1 MHFGQFNLMGYR
13 ERGTTAQQLFD
24 EAVAQ
29 SVLAE
34 QAGFEIAWFAEHHFS
49 NYCVC
54 PSPLMMVARLAGVT
68 SRIKLAPAVV
78 VMPLYAP
85 ARRSSS

>member
-13 ERGTTAQQLFD
+13 ERGTPARQLFD

-34 QAGFEIAWFAEHHFS
+34 QAGFEIAWIATLVS
-49 NYCVC
+49 
-54 PSPLMMVARLAGVT
+54 LARNDDFG
-68 SRIKLAPAVV
+68 AVPV
-78 VMPLYAP
+78 ID
-85 ARRSSS
+85 